1 MNVRI
6 AFAVHIVRCL
16 EVPPTPSTTSI
27 FSNIFDS
34 RKLLFDD
41 CIPWSKW
48 NWKAMRAGPYFGFSC
63 FLHLLNSFVSI
74 RSRELTAEHKLLAVL
89 RFMSC
94 GNFQQTAG
102 DYIGIAQNTLSM
114 ILPSVCNAILRHMGD
129 IIRMPRNEQECLA
142 KAAAFAEID
151 GFPRCIGA
159 IDCTHVK
166 IASPG
171 GEIVRR
177 ITKSIPQ
184 N

>member
-6 AFAVHIVRCL
+6 AFAVHIVCCL
-16 EVPPTPSTTSI
+16 EVPATPSTTSI

-48 NWKAMRAGPYFGFSC
+48 NWTGTQRSVFWFF
-63 FLHLLNSFVSI
+63 FLFCICIKLVCPISSI

-114 ILPSVCNAILRHMGD
+114 ILPSVCNAIH
-129 IIRMPRNEQECLA
+129 NANQC
-142 KAAAFAEID
+142 
-151 GFPRCIGA
+151 
-159 IDCTHVK
+159 H
-166 IASPG
+166 
-171 GEIVRR
+171 
-177 ITKSIPQ
+177 
-184 N
+184 